1 MALNYRVTIVV
12 LVAIGIVASAATGLY
27 LLNFKGG
34 NEGGTRTQNVL
45 IVASI
50 TGFNDSVDHGVPQNH
65 WPVVHVSKGTMVNIT
80 VMNVDKQSHGF
91 QIAHY
96 YDNSIV
102 TIAPGQTIR
111 VSFLANVAGTFQIY
125 CSIPC
130 TVHWAM
136 LSGELIVS

>member
-1 MALNYRVTIVV
+1 MTPQHRVAIAV
-12 LVAIGIVASAATGLY
+12 LVVAGIAASAATGVY
-27 LLNFKGG
+27 LLNYKGG
-34 NEGGTRTQNVL
+34 IEGGNRVQDVL
-45 IVASI
+45 IIASV
-50 TGFNDSVDHGVPQNH
+50 TGFNDSANHGVPQNH
-65 WPVVHVSKGTMVNIT
+65 WPVVQVSKGTIVNMT

-102 TIAPGQTIR
+102 VVAPGQTIN